1 MTRYYVKFLAN
12 CFTLK
17 MFFDPEYQIIQFLF
31 KQNKF
36 RIQYYFQ
43 TFPFNQNLFIL
54 KFSWTKIYSENY
66 FLTEIAL

>member
-1 MTRYYVKFLAN
+1 
-12 CFTLK
+12 